1 MIDLR
6 TLTTAWKAVVGFVAP
21 GAVILASAVLSG
33 SDGGSR
39 ITTAE
44 LVTAL
49 VACVVT
55 SAGVYRV
62 SNAPQDDPEGQAG
75 THDAAAVSPD

>member
-1 MIDLR
+1 MNPSLLSR
-6 TLTTAWKAVVGFVAP
+6 YAKAVVGFVAP
-21 GAVILASAVLSG
+21 GAVIIGASVTSA
-33 SDGGSR
+33 SDGGTA

-55 SAGVYRV
+55 SAGVALKG
-62 SNAPQDDPEGQAG
+62 NADPEREHPLANPDDHVAG
-75 THDAAAVSPD
+75 P